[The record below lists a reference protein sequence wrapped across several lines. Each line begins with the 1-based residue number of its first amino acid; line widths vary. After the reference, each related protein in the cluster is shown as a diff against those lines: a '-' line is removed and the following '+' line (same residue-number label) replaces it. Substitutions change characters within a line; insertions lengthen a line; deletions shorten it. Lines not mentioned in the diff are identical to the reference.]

1 MKDVLRTVKFGN
13 IFISLNWIGTG
24 WSLDMA
30 MASERSR
37 IRLLGVLHLSA
48 EASLISTFVVSN
60 SSIWL
65 ENIVLS
71 LCLHLNQSLPAIVL
85 LGLTLACPWESLL
98 GETGLLLLHPCSQS
112 IVSIISTTI
121 SMLLMTL
128 KTILVVDTVMLNLS
142 GA

>member
-1 MKDVLRTVKFGN
+1 MKDVLQTVKFGN
-13 IFISLNWIGTG
+13 IFISLNWKGTG

-71 LCLHLNQSLPAIVL
+71 LCLHLNQSLPALVL

-98 GETGLLLLHPCSQS
+98 GEACLVLLHPWHVESQHH
-112 IVSIISTTI
+112 I
-121 SMLLMTL
+121 MLIKIKTMLAL
-128 KTILVVDTVMLNLS
+128 ALNTILMMLILNL
-142 GA
+142 

>member
-1 MKDVLRTVKFGN
+1 MFCRLLNFG
-13 IFISLNWIGTG
+13 IFFISLNWIGTG
-24 WSLDMA
+24 WSLVMA

-37 IRLLGVLHLSA
+37 IRLLGVLHLST

-71 LCLHLNQSLPAIVL
+71 LCLHLNQSLPALVL
-85 LGLTLACPWESLL
+85 LGLTLASPWESLL

-121 SMLLMTL
+121 LMLLMTL
-128 KTILVVDTVMLNLS
+128 KTILMVDTVMLNLS